1 MTVLIGRAA
10 HRAPQ
15 LDAVHML
22 RHSFCSHLGNEGGAA
37 AGDSGAGWHKDL
49 STTQRYKHLSPAAT
63 INAIRLLDEGKT
75 AGNFGDM
82 LESVPCKVSSRSRWK
97 SGLRRCRYT

>member
-22 RHSFCSHLGNEGGAA
+22 RHSFGSHQGNEGGAA
-37 AGDSGAGWHKDL
+37 AGDSG
-49 STTQRYKHLSPAAT
+49 T
-63 INAIRLLDEGKT
+63 
-75 AGNFGDM
+75 
-82 LESVPCKVSSRSRWK
+82 
-97 SGLRRCRYT
+97 SGPRT